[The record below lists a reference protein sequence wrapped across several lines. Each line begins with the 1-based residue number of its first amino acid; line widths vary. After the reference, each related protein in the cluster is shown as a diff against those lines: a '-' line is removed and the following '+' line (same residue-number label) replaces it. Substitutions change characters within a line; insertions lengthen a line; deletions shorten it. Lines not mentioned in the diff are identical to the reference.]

1 MEEIELSKT
10 FGFEAAH
17 FLPNVPEGHK
27 CKRMHGHSFR
37 FSVSLKGAIDPHT
50 GWIMDFGELKG
61 IVKPIITE
69 SLDHYVLNDVPGLE
83 NPTSENLAVWLWNHL
98 KPNLPLLD
106 KITVYETC
114 SSSCVYSGPKNK

>member
-37 FSVSLKGAIDPHT
+37 FSVTLKGEIDPHT
-50 GWIMDFGELKG
+50 GWVMDFGELKS
-61 IVKPIITE
+61 IVKPIIDE
-69 SLDHYVLNDVPGLE
+69 HLDHYILNDVKGLE
-83 NPTSENLAVWLWNHL
+83 NPTSENVAVWIWNKI
-98 KPNLPLLD
+98 KPQLPLLD
-106 KITVYETC
+106 QITVYETC
-114 SSSCVYSGPKNK
+114 TSSCVYRGPKR

>member
-37 FSVSLKGAIDPHT
+37 FSVSVKGEIDPVT

-61 IVKPIITE
+61 VIKPLIE
-69 SLDHYVLNDVPGLE
+69 EHLDHYVLNDVPGLE
-83 NPTSENLAVWLWNHL
+83 NPTSENIAVWLWNVI
-98 KPNLPLLD
+98 KPKLPLLD
-106 KITVYETC
+106 KITLYETC
-114 SSSCVYSGPKNK
+114 TSSCVYRGPKT